1 MSYQKSRYSI
11 LFQTLFQALL
21 FVLTFALPLSAFA
34 LNHPYF
40 SKHPKAAKKLE
51 RLIAQARLQ
60 ALESQPA
67 DLSLELKDLQNNNYT
82 LQKHRGQV
90 LMLTRW
96 ATW

>member
-1 MSYQKSRYSI
+1 MLARNKLI
-11 LFQTLFQALL
+11 LFTSFLFWLL
-21 FVLTFALPLSAFA
+21 PVSAFA
-34 LNHPYF
+34 LSHPYF

-51 RLIAQARLQ
+51 QMLAAARLQ

-67 DLSLELKDLQNNNYT
+67 DLSLQLKDLQNNNHS
-82 LQKHRGQV
+82 LRQHRGKV

>member
-1 MSYQKSRYSI
+1 MAHPKNKR
-11 LFQTLFQALL
+11 L
-21 FVLTFALPLSAFA
+21 FVLQALFLFLGLSVSLPAFA

-40 SKHPKAAKKLE
+40 SKHPKAARKLE
-51 RLIAQARLQ
+51 RLIAQAQLQ